1 MMIELDHIIP
11 PPTAFYFNVH
21 FIGPVPILDMA
32 FLEVSGLTM
41 ELETEEI
48 DVGGGNKRVI
58 PIRQKHGNFVC
69 KRPMSPI
76 GMSALSAWTAV
87 SMQGA
92 VDQSILTTDVIVTL
106 LSAIGTPQCAWYLA
120 TAYPVK
126 WDISGFDSTKNEVA
140 IETLEFAYDSL
151 NRVM

>member
-58 PIRQKHGNFVC
+58 PTRQKHGNFVC
-69 KRPMSPI
+69 KRPMKSI
-76 GMSALSAWTAV
+76 GMSVLSAWTAV

-92 VDQSILTTDVIVTL
+92 VDQRILTTDIIVTL